1 MDLDVGP
8 LIRQSQQQ
16 RVWDFL
22 SDAQVAGI
30 PMVAQ
35 GQIVDE
41 APETGFYQAPTL
53 LRDVP
58 VTTAWRRTKFSARCC
73 RP

>member
-1 MDLDVGP
+1 MDLDLGP

-35 GQIVDE
+35 GRVVSE
-41 APETGFYQAPTL
+41 APEAGFYHLPKPL
-53 LRDVP
+53 LNKSNSTHHWPR
-58 VTTAWRRTKFSARCC
+58 
-73 RP
+73 